1 MKNERNQKGRALV
14 YTRFSPRPNAATC
27 ESCEVQRAYCEQYA
41 TQKGLEIVRYFDD
54 PDRSGSD
61 EFREV
66 LWAAIDA
73 LKKGDVL
80 LVYKRDRL
88 ARNVYLSEQI
98 NRCVAKKGATIVAT
112 TGDVE
117 GDTPEAVMI
126 RQVLASIGEYERKLI
141 AMRTKAAMRHYMKEG
156 RRMGGQIPY
165 GVKLDPN
172 DSTRIVANDK
182 ERAAIK
188 QAVSMRKNGATLREI
203 VAALPKEAS
212 RTGRWHYE
220 QVRRII
226 ARASEE

>member
-1 MKNERNQKGRALV
+1 MKNERNQEGRALV

-41 TQKGLEIVRYFDD
+41 AQKGLEIVRYFDD

-98 NRCVAKKGATIVAT
+98 NRCVAKKGATISAVS
-112 TGDVE
+112 GDVE

-126 RQVLASIGEYERKLI
+126 RQVLAVIGEYERKLI
-141 AMRTKAAMRHYMKEG
+141 AMRTRAAMLHYMREG
-156 RRMGGQIPY
+156 RKMGGRLPY
-165 GVKLDPN
+165 GKRLDPN
-172 DSTRIVANDK
+172 DPARMIDDAEECAVIARIVAL
-182 ERAAIK
+182 
-188 QAVSMRKNGATLREI
+188 RKGGAKLREI
-203 VAALPKEAS
+203 VAALPPETA

-220 QVRRII
+220 QVRRVLK
-226 ARASEE
+226 RAGEE